1 MSVPF
6 DLNPNKHS
14 TMSLSWLQQREHGSR
29 ASLGLMVRIATDL
42 GRPAARLLLYPI
54 CAFYLVFAARARRA
68 IKPYLRRVLG
78 RPPRWPDLYRQY
90 FTFASTLLDRVFF
103 LRGQYERFQIEFHG
117 ADFVIEALSHG
128 HGCILLGSHFGSF
141 EVARAVALM
150 HQAQEVKLLMYQ
162 ENAAKIRDV
171 LSAINPELAGFV
183 IETGTPDTM
192 LRVRECL
199 GRNGLV
205 GLLGDRMLHDKD
217 DIVCQ
222 FLGTPA
228 RFPRGIMR
236 LIGLLQAPV
245 VLFFSI
251 YQGGNRYTV
260 HFELLADKI
269 DLSGPDKAAQLQQ
282 WMQRYVDRLEYY
294 CRLAPNNWFNFF
306 DFWDEL

>member
-1 MSVPF
+1 
-6 DLNPNKHS
+6 
-14 TMSLSWLQQREHGSR
+14 
-29 ASLGLMVRIATDL
+29 MVRIATGL

-78 RPPRWPDLYRQY
+78 RPAGWSDLYRQY
-90 FTFASTLLDRVFF
+90 FTFASTILDRVFF
-103 LRGQYERFQIEFHG
+103 LRGEYEHFQIEFHG
-117 ADFVIEALSHG
+117 ADLVREALSHG

-150 HQAQEVKLLMYQ
+150 NRAQEVKLLMYQ

-171 LSAINPELAGFV
+171 LAAINPELAGFV

-199 GRNGLV
+199 DRNGLV

-245 VLFFSI
+245 VMFFSI

-269 DLSGPDKAAQLQQ
+269 DLSGPDKAARLQQ